1 VEVISNG
8 ETSSHSV
15 SDNALRGTDKLLGTG
30 SGAEVISNGESW
42 SPPMLDNAFKDSDKL
57 LGAGPLDG
65 GVDVISNGD
74 TGDSM
79 LHVMP
84 DIDLRSTEKPVR
96 TRLAGGGITGIG
108 RKIPDPMSGAVLIDD
123 EVVPTCKKASNTN
136 CSDIIHDIEHLLK
149 TSTDIALICAGVVG
163 ANISVDVKSMS
174 ATGNTAV
181 ADSND
186 LFALAASLQY
196 AAHKVLHAAGIATS

>member
-1 VEVISNG
+1 MGYNTEKLLGAGGGVEVISNG
-8 ETSSHSV
+8 ETYSHSV
-15 SDNALRGTDKLLGTG
+15 SNSALRGTDKLLG
-30 SGAEVISNGESW
+30 
-42 SPPMLDNAFKDSDKL
+42 
-57 LGAGPLDG
+57 AGG
-65 GVDVISNGD
+65 GVEVISNGD

-84 DIDLRSTEKPVR
+84 DIDLHSTEKPVR
-96 TRLAGGGITGIG
+96 TRLAGGGIPDIG

-123 EVVPTCKKASNTN
+123 GVVPTCKKASNTN

-163 ANISVDVKSMS
+163 ASISVDLKSMS

-186 LFALAASLQY
+186 LFALAASLQH